1 MMRRKIMTIKKMLPL
16 FHKIFGMMFAEMRAS
31 GMEHKQVEWYV
42 DTLAT
47 LLSISIMDVYENKA
61 EFDKLCNDIE
71 KDYSKFENEMLKP
84 RAKA

>member
-1 MMRRKIMTIKKMLPL
+1 MTIKKMLPL

-47 LLSISIMDVYENKA
+47 LLSISIIDVYDNKD
-61 EFDKLCNDIE
+61 EFNKCLNDIE
-71 KDYSKFENEMLKP
+71 EEYSKFENDLLKP

>member
-1 MMRRKIMTIKKMLPL
+1 MTIKKMLPL
-16 FHKIFGMMFAEMRAS
+16 FHKLFGMMFAEMRAS
-31 GMEHKQVEWYV
+31 GMTDKQIDWYV

-61 EFDKLCNDIE
+61 EFDKLFNDIE
-71 KDYSKFENEMLKP
+71 KDYSKFESEMLKH

>member
-1 MMRRKIMTIKKMLPL
+1 MTIKKMLPL
-16 FHKIFGMMFAEMRAS
+16 FHKLFGMMFAEMRAS
-31 GMEHKQVEWYV
+31 GMTDKQIDWYV

-61 EFDKLCNDIE
+61 EFDKLFNDIE
-71 KDYSKFENEMLKP
+71 KDYSKFESEMLKP

>member
-1 MMRRKIMTIKKMLPL
+1 MTIKKMLPL

-47 LLSISIMDVYENKA
+47 LLSISIIDVYDNKD
-61 EFDKLCNDIE
+61 EFNKCLNDIE
-71 KDYSKFENEMLKP
+71 EEYGKFENDLLKP